1 MTRVYCAPSLHPTRR
16 ERIAR
21 WIRRNDRA
29 FSMTAAAVM
38 FAAWLALIIFGAE
51 ILRAVVN

>member
-21 WIRRNDRA
+21 CIRRNDRA
-29 FSMTAAAVM
+29 FSMALAAVM

-51 ILRAVVN
+51 ILRAVFN